1 MESRSIV
8 RTDTTSA
15 APVADSRRR
24 AYSIDVMGGFE
35 VRREDDV
42 VDLPSSTQRLVALL
56 ALNRGCHTRTRVGA
70 ILHGERDEARTLANL
85 RMTLF
90 RVRQFAP
97 ALIDSST
104 NGLRLNPAV
113 HVDLDRLATLA
124 RALDDAGSTDT
135 SAVDPAQFCHELLP
149 GWYDDFVDIHREIV
163 RQMCL
168 HALENLSRALLRQRH
183 VAQALHVALTA
194 VSQSPLRET
203 SHQLVIEIHLAEGN
217 VGEARRQ
224 FETLTRLLWDE
235 LRVRP
240 SDAVR
245 SALLG
250 RGVL

>member
-8 RTDTTSA
+8 RTGASTG
-15 APVADSRRR
+15 APVADIRRP
-24 AYSIDVMGGFE
+24 AYAIDVMGGFE
-35 VRREDDV
+35 VRRDTGV
-42 VDLPSSTQRLVALL
+42 LDLPISTRRLVALL

-70 ILHGERDEARTLANL
+70 ILHGERDEARALANL

-104 NGLRLNPAV
+104 NGLRLDPAV
-113 HVDLDRLATLA
+113 GVDLDQLAALA
-124 RALDDAGSTDT
+124 KALDDGSLTEP
-135 SAVDPAQFCHELLP
+135 SGVDPEQFCRELLP

-168 HALENLSRALLRQRH
+168 HALENLARALLRQRH

-224 FETLTRLLWDE
+224 FETLTRLLWSE

-245 SALLG
+245 MTLVS